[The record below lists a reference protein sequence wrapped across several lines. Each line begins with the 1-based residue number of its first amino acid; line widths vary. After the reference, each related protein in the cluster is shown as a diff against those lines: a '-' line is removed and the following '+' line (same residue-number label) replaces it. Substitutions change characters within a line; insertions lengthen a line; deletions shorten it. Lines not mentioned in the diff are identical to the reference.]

1 MLLAADA
8 SVWNCKV
15 CFCSVYVCLFYL
27 LLRILLHL
35 GDVCILCALCFCLTG
50 LGQAVQRSAGIFNC
64 FTFLFSL
71 CYFFSF
77 FVATQ
82 AVF

>member
-1 MLLAADA
+1 M
-8 SVWNCKV
+8 
-15 CFCSVYVCLFYL
+15 YVCLFYL

-64 FTFLFSL
+64 FT
-71 CYFFSF
+71 SF
-77 FVATQ
+77 FFFFPSVIFVSFFAAMQ